1 MIETSDFVI
10 QESDF
15 DPDFFNGMQP
25 VQQRGRRKAVEMQ
38 RQYLPLICAFDI
50 ETSTLPKIKQA
61 IMYHWQ
67 FQLDRFVTITGRT
80 WDEFVDL
87 IAKII
92 GAVGENTLIVYVHN
106 LSYEFQFISDP
117 EIYDFSSNEVFAMD
131 ERSILKCCIGR
142 QIEFRCSYRLFN
154 AGLGHVTKKEFNVK
168 HKKLDG
174 DEYDYNKIRY
184 PWDPMTDQELQYC
197 YNDVRGLVESVY
209 AIMDFYHDS
218 IYTIPLTSTGYPRR
232 DCKKVLYGMHR
243 AVKDM
248 IPDYE
253 IYKMLRKAF
262 RGGDTHASRHWAGVI
277 LEDVHSADRSSSY
290 SDVNVNCRY
299 PVSSWHEVITENL
312 TMDYVIDLIGRRG
325 KACLMECEIDDLDLK
340 DPDWPAPYLTID
352 KSEDIR
358 WPEYEEDKRP
368 CKDNGRILRAKHLKV
383 YITDIDLRIILQTY
397 TGHIEFKRCYFA
409 AYGNLPRRF
418 IEVINGYYRNK
429 TSLKGLPDPDGSIGV
444 MYRQSKAK
452 NNGIYGM
459 EATDP
464 IKPPLVYDGT
474 KIDMPLLTDDVVGE
488 LYNDYTKKA
497 WIPYSW
503 GVWTTAL
510 ARYEL
515 FKGMQAIANDTT
527 EDGRPGCWDII
538 YWDTDS
544 LKYIG
549 DHDEALRKLNLGYI
563 KRSRSNKGFAMDPTG
578 EEHFLGVFEKEKTYK
593 RFLTWGAKKYAFQY
607 SGNPI
612 GKSKIFRKLRR
623 PITINSIYKG
633 RKCQFLSTYVT
644 IAGVNKEIGAK
655 ELREKGGLEKLKV
668 GFVFEKA
675 GGTDSYYND
684 VVPEKYQYL
693 NIDGHV
699 LHITKNLAITP
710 STYKMKLGKDYP
722 AILEDARFW
731 RARLDDEVIYRYTKR
746 RSVKS

>member
-1 MIETSDFVI
+1 MVETSDFVI

-15 DPDFFNGMQP
+15 DPDFFKGMQP
-25 VQQRGRRKAVEMQ
+25 VPQRGRRKAVEMQ
-38 RQYLPLICAFDI
+38 RTYLPLICAFDI
-50 ETSTLPKIKQA
+50 ETTTLQDIKQA

-67 FQLDRFVTITGRT
+67 FQLDRYVTITGRT
-80 WDEFVDL
+80 WEEFVDL

-92 GAVGENTLIVYVHN
+92 GAVGENTLVVYVHN

-117 EIYDFSSNEVFAMD
+117 EIYDFSSDEVFAMD

-154 AGLGHVTKKEFNVK
+154 AGLGHVTRKEFGVK

-174 DEYDYNKIRY
+174 DDYDYNKIRF
-184 PWDPMTDQELQYC
+184 PWDPLTDQELEYC
-197 YNDVRGLVESVY
+197 YNDVRGLVESVH

-232 DCKKVLYGMHR
+232 DCKKVLYGMHN

-253 IYKMLRKAF
+253 VYKMLRKAF

-290 SDVNVNCRY
+290 PDVNVNCRY
-299 PVSSWHEVITENL
+299 PVSSWHEVNPANL
-312 TMDYVIDLIGRRG
+312 SMEYMIDLMGRRG

-352 KSEDIR
+352 KSEDIV
-358 WPEYEEDKRP
+358 WPEYDEDKRP
-368 CKDNGRILRAKHLKV
+368 CKDNGRILRAKHVKV
-383 YITDIDLRIILQTY
+383 FITDIDLRIILQTY
-397 TGHIEFKRCYFA
+397 TGHITFKRCYYA

-464 IKPPLVYDGT
+464 IKPPLVYNGT
-474 KIDMPLLTDDVVGE
+474 KIKMPELTDKVVGE
-488 LYNDYTKKA
+488 LYETYTAKA

-515 FKGMQAIANDTT
+515 FKGMQAIAEDTT
-527 EDGRPGCWDII
+527 EDGVPGCWEII

-544 LKYIG
+544 LKYVG
-549 DHDEALRKLNLGYI
+549 DHDEALRKLNLKYI
-563 KRSRSNKGFAMDPTG
+563 KRSRSNNGFASDPSG

-593 RFLTWGAKKYAFQY
+593 RFITWGAKKYAFQY
-607 SGNPI
+607 SGDPI

-623 PITINSIYKG
+623 PMRIQSIYKG
-633 RKCQFLSTYVT
+633 RKCQFLNTYVT
-644 IAGVNKEIGAK
+644 IAGVNKEIGAV

-684 VVPEKYQYL
+684 VVPDKYQYL

>member
-1 MIETSDFVI
+1 MIGTSDFVI

-15 DPDFFNGMQP
+15 DPDFFTGMQP
-25 VQQRGRRKAVEMQ
+25 VPQRGRRKAVEMQ

-67 FQLDRFVTITGRT
+67 FQLDRYVTITGRT
-80 WDEFVDL
+80 WEEFVDL

-92 GAVGENTLIVYVHN
+92 GAVGENTLVVYVHN

-277 LEDVHSADRSSSY
+277 LEDVQSADRSSSY
-290 SDVNVNCRY
+290 PDVNVNCRY
-299 PVSSWHEVITENL
+299 PVSSWHEVIPENL
-312 TMDYVIDLIGRRG
+312 TMDYVVDLIGRRG

-340 DPDWPAPYLTID
+340 DPDWPDPYLTID
-352 KSEDIR
+352 KSEDIT
-358 WPEYEEDKRP
+358 WPEYDKDPRP

-429 TSLKGLPDPDGSIGV
+429 TSLKGLPDPDGSIGI
-444 MYRQSKAK
+444 MYRQSKSK

-459 EATDP
+459 EAMDP
-464 IKPPLVYDGT
+464 IKPPLAYNGT
-474 KIDMPLLTDDVVGE
+474 KIDMPLLTDEVVGD

-607 SGNPI
+607 SGDPI

-623 PITINSIYKG
+623 PMRIQSIYKG
-633 RKCQFLSTYVT
+633 RKCQYLSTYVT

-693 NIDGHV
+693 NINGHV